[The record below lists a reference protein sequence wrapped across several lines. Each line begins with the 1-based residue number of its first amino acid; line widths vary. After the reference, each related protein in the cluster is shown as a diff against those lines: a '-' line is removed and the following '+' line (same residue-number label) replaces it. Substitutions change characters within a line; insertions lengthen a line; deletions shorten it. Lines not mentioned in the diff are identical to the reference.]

1 MSDTI
6 NRREFVFDNY
16 EDDDPRCIFSIKH
29 GYFSHRNIGLKKTR
43 HSLIP
48 VKDILFAQPKVFA
61 SWLK

>member
-1 MSDTI
+1 MYI
-6 NRREFVFDNY
+6 FDKAWVLFTSKY
-16 EDDDPRCIFSIKH
+16 RFE
-29 GYFSHRNIGLKKTR
+29 KTR